1 MRGLF
6 FDTETTGLWNFKA
19 PFGHSSQPDMVQ
31 LAALLVDIPSRKII
45 TSLNLLVETEKEIPK
60 EAMDV
65 HGKTPELLQQ
75 FGVPRRVAAAMF
87 SNMAKKADIKI
98 AHNIKFDLN
107 IVDNSYVNEGIPV
120 SAHTKTFCTMEATT
134 DICKLPNPRFSG
146 KFKWPKLIEA
156 YEMLINP
163 EGFSNAHDA
172 LADVTACMELFFYL
186 IDKGYVNVEN
196 L

>member
-6 FDTETTGLWNFKA
+6 FDTETNGLWNFKA
-19 PFGHSSQPDMVQ
+19 PMGHSSQPDMVQ

-45 TSLNLLVETEKEIPK
+45 TSLNLLVETDQPISQ
-60 EAMDV
+60 EAAAV
-65 HGKTPELLQQ
+65 HGKTKELLDQY
-75 FGVPRRVAAAMF
+75 GVPRRVAAAMF

-107 IVDNSYVNEGIPV
+107 IVDNSFVNEGIATQPH
-120 SAHTKTFCTMEATT
+120 SKIFCTMEATT
-134 DICKLPNPRFSG
+134 EICQLPNPRFSG

-156 YEMLINP
+156 YKILINP
-163 EGFSNAHDA
+163 EGFDGAHDA
-172 LADVTACMELFFYL
+172 LADVKACMEIFFEL
-186 IDKGYVNVEN
+186 VDRGVVDVST